1 MGVRVRPV
9 VCFVVQAPWGGKKA
23 SGHGRELGTFGLESY
38 LSPKQVVTYVSEK
51 PWDWYPPSKL

>member
-1 MGVRVRPV
+1 MRPV